1 LQGKVQEAMEG
12 YNAVLK
18 RRPSDAPSAAVA
30 SNNLITLRG
39 KKDMFDSLKRCVGW
53 RTCLP
58 QK

>member
-1 LQGKVQEAMEG
+1 MEG

-30 SNNLITLRG
+30 SNNLIMLRG

-58 QK
+58 QKQ